1 MSKVSVWIVLCVLF
15 EHSETAQSQIP
26 SLVRIPTKSEEMD
39 MRSAALVCMMGDA
52 LAGRFMRVIW
62 AK

>member
-1 MSKVSVWIVLCVLF
+1 MGKVSVWVVLCVLF

-52 LAGRFMRVIW
+52 PAEQFIRVIRT
-62 AK
+62 K